1 MYITKLNTFAEV
13 ASHYENVKRLVSK
26 SHPEEHDVRPLG
38 DRRRKWE
45 RIIKI
50 SDDCYAFS
58 CGGAH
63 DPVFTWGTGSH
74 REKDFPLLPEDTAR
88 LAPVVW
94 RRDKDGVETVT
105 VRNGVGNWSHQSV
118 YGFIRRTLPMGLRFF
133 QGNKDGRQFVRCA
146 SGDIY
151 LPKTMSV
158 PRHVYEEY
166 KADANRSSHWAQ
178 ARLKATTPDDDN
190 LSVTFKRTE
199 AVGFEVV
206 GTPPPEYINRIRVNR
221 EDKAAFKPHIEQLWS
236 WAIAVYPLMQGQL
249 NWSFVND
256 TNKEMNRL
264 ANLHKI
270 DGYKTAFSNGALSG
284 CDVNLVRAILADP
297 DHVLRYGLGIAAL
310 SAIHEV
316 AGSSFYKANNRDLS
330 PEDFEKQQRKDVR
343 AKFNSFINKM
353 CRFSTTMKEVK

>member
-26 SHPEEHDVRPLG
+26 THPKEHDVRPLG
-38 DRRRKWE
+38 KRSRKWE

-63 DPVFTWGTGSH
+63 DPVFTWGAGNQ

-94 RRDKDGVETVT
+94 RRDKDGTETVT
-105 VRNGVGNWSHQSV
+105 VRNGVGGWSHQSI
-118 YGFIRRTLPMGLRFF
+118 YSFIHRTLPRGLRFV
-133 QGNKDGRQFVRCA
+133 QGNKDGKQYIRCA

-166 KADANRSSHWAQ
+166 KEQASKASGWA
-178 ARLKATTPDDDN
+178 ATRLKTTTPDEDN

-206 GTPPPEYINRIRVNR
+206 GTPPTEYINRIRVKR

-236 WAIAVYPLMQGQL
+236 WATIMYPLMKDQL
-249 NWSFVND
+249 GWSFYHE
-256 TNKEMNRL
+256 TGKEMQRL

-270 DGYKTAFSNGALSG
+270 DGYRVSYSNGVFSN
-284 CDVNLVRAILADP
+284 CDVNLIRAILADP
-297 DHVLRYGLGIAAL
+297 EHVLRYGLGIAAL
-310 SAIHEV
+310 DAIHTV
-316 AGSSFYKANNRDLS
+316 ASWWRNHNHDLI
-330 PEDFEKQQRKDVR
+330 PEDFEKQQRKDAR
-343 AKFNSFINKM
+343 AEFNRFINKV
-353 CRFSTTMKEVK
+353 CGFSATVKEVK